1 MDCTL
6 YWIGLPE
13 HTSIATQGY
22 LGVSKDV
29 TTRLEDHR
37 VKPSNAHLKNAI
49 AKYGWGNLVTRR
61 LVIADAP
68 YCLSLEAALRPR
80 KGIGWNIAIGGGMP
94 PSSLGKTFKTG
105 RPSWNK
111 GISCPTE
118 TRAKISNQVTKLWE
132 NPAYKQHMSKAHQGQ
147 LSPMTG
153 RKHSAESLLK
163 MSATHLSKP
172 STRIGFKH
180 SAATIQRMRELA
192 MQESWECPHC
202 HTQGKSKSAGNRWH
216 FDRCKMKEVTS
227 WR

>member
-29 TTRLEDHR
+29 TSRLEDHR
-37 VKPSNAHLKNAI
+37 AKPSNAHLKNAI
-49 AKYGWGNLVTRR
+49 AKYGWDNLVTRR
-61 LVIADAP
+61 LVMADTP

-94 PSSLGKTFKTG
+94 PSAVGNTFAAG
-105 RPSWNK
+105 SPSWNK

-118 TRAKISNQVTKLWE
+118 TRGKISNQVTKLWE
-132 NPAYKQHMSKAHQGQ
+132 NPAYKQHMSDAHKGQ

-153 RKHSAESLLK
+153 KRHSAKTLLQMSLVKLG
-163 MSATHLSKP
+163 KP
-172 STRIGFKH
+172 STRQGFKH
-180 SAATIQRMRELA
+180 SVATIQRMKELA

-227 WR
+227 WL

>member
-29 TTRLEDHR
+29 TSRLEDHR
-37 VKPSNAHLKNAI
+37 AKPSNAHLKNAI
-49 AKYGWGNLVTRR
+49 AKYGWDNLVTRS
-61 LVIADAP
+61 LVMADTP

-94 PSSLGKTFKTG
+94 PSAVGNTFAAG
-105 RPSWNK
+105 SPSWNK

-118 TRAKISNQVTKLWE
+118 TRGKISNQVTKLWE
-132 NPAYKQHMSKAHQGQ
+132 NPAYKQHMSDAHKGQ

-153 RKHSAESLLK
+153 KKHSAKSLLK
-163 MSATHLSKP
+163 MSISHSGKP
-172 STRIGFKH
+172 SKLKGRNYSQERIQHMKNI
-180 SAATIQRMRELA
+180 AIRDTWL
-192 MQESWECPHC
+192 CPHC
-202 HTQGKSKSAGNRWH
+202 YKQGKGKGAGNRWH
-216 FDRCKMKEVTS
+216 FDRCNMKDVTS